1 MLLVGDGDGVHALPV
16 GPDDGVRLEAED
28 DGLGDWAEHGHGPSH
43 HQQPP
48 GAVDRGPV
56 GDGEHDGRESVK
68 RDHNHDEA
76 REINANNPIKD
87 HDPTGDII
95 S

>member
-16 GPDDGVRLEAED
+16 GPDDGVCLEAED
-28 DGLGDWAEHGHGPSH
+28 DGLGDGAEDGHGPGH

-56 GDGEHDGRESVK
+56 GDGEHYGAEPEDR
-68 RDHNHDEA
+68 
-76 REINANNPIKD
+76 IN
-87 HDPTGDII
+87 
-95 S
+95 